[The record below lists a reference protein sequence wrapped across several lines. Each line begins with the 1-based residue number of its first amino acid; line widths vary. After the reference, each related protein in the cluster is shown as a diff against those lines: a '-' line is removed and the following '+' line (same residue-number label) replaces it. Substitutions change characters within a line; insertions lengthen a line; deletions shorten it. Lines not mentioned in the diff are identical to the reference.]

1 MSGHDSE
8 ALVKA
13 CESGELPAVK
23 RLLQDGLSPTDP
35 VADPSSYYC
44 DWLPLHTA
52 IYNEEGGDEVVKFLL
67 R

>member
-13 CESGELPAVK
+13 CESGDLPAVT

-35 VADPSSYYC
+35 VADSSSPYC
-44 DWLPLHTA
+44 SWLPLHTA
-52 IYNEEGGDEVVKFLL
+52 IYNAKGGDEVVKFLL